1 MLCWRPNE
9 NGFTNTK
16 MSVRHRRRRR
26 SLANQSWVE
35 IGGCEPRHDRR
46 LVFANIV
53 LAVLP
58 GGGKAEH
65 GAKFQLKLPSFQRST
80 SGANAVSPRASS
92 WSAAATLKDGM
103 WNVLIPRGPI
113 RVTPESVAPTSTFI
127 CTTLG
132 ATAENAI
139 GTVPIC
145 NNGSGQVLRAIGPHS
160 GRKATR
166 FRAG

>member
-1 MLCWRPNE
+1 MME
-9 NGFTNTK
+9 AGI
-16 MSVRHRRRRR
+16 
-26 SLANQSWVE
+26 AD
-35 IGGCEPRHDRR
+35 GGWYCQ
-46 LVFANIV
+46 IV

-65 GAKFQLKLPSFQRST
+65 GAKFQLKLPSFQRSA

-92 WSAAATLKDGM
+92 WSAAATVKDGM
-103 WNVLIPRGPI
+103 WNVLIPRRPI

-139 GTVPIC
+139 GTVPKMARVKFCAQLARILAERRQ
-145 NNGSGQVLRAIGPHS
+145 GFGQA
-160 GRKATR
+160 KARRSRTWAAR
-166 FRAG
+166 PLARS